1 MTKKPRIGDLKKKKK
16 KISRR
21 VHVCFDLAVINT
33 FESLVVLNTGLI
45 HSAGKREKMQARN
58 CRF

>member
-1 MTKKPRIGDLKKKKK
+1 MRSYLPRFCF
-16 KISRR
+16 
-21 VHVCFDLAVINT
+21 VCFDLAVINT